1 MSSATD
7 TDTKGHPIQAGAP
20 ERSKAHQAAL
30 GVLNR
35 IAVFGRGGG
44 IAVGLLV
51 LVTVFSIL
59 SSTFLTVG
67 NIENIALQA
76 SVNAVL
82 AIGMTMVI
90 VTAGIDLSVG
100 STLAVAGVVAAD
112 LMTRG
117 VPTVVAVVGCLAA
130 GLVCGGINGLLI
142 ERGRLAPFIVTLGT
156 LSVYRGLAL
165 LWTDGQ
171 PIFGLSNTFR
181 DAVAGD
187 FLGIPI
193 PVLIAAAVAVVA
205 HMILRHTRF
214 GEYALALGG
223 NREAARLSGINI
235 GAVNVGVYALSGML
249 AGVAAIILIA
259 RLGAAEP
266 IAGTSYELYAIA
278 AAVMGG
284 ASLMGGRGSIVGAV
298 LGALVI
304 STLQTGLTILNVQAF
319 WQLVAIGTVV
329 ILAVAGDRAE
339 RSRAR

>member
-1 MSSATD
+1 MIGMEGETR
-7 TDTKGHPIQAGAP
+7 PPVAGPQDA
-20 ERSKAHQAAL
+20 
-30 GVLNR
+30 VLAVLKR

-44 IAVGLLV
+44 IAVGLVV
-51 LVTVFSIL
+51 LFAVFSVL

-76 SVNAVL
+76 AVNAVL

-100 STLAVAGVVAAD
+100 STLAVCGVIAAD
-112 LMTRG
+112 LMQRG
-117 VPTVVAVVGCLAA
+117 TPPAVAVVVCLAA
-130 GLVCGGINGLLI
+130 GLVCGGVNGLLI

-165 LWTDGQ
+165 LLTDGQ
-171 PIFGLSNTFR
+171 PIFGLDDGFR
-181 DAVAGD
+181 DVVAGD
-187 FLGIPI
+187 LLGIPI
-193 PVLIAAAVAVVA
+193 PVIIAAGVAVAA
-205 HMILRHTRF
+205 HVILRHTRF

-223 NREAARLSGINI
+223 NREAARLSGINV
-235 GAVNVGVYALSGML
+235 GAVNIGVYALSGVC
-249 AGVAAIILIA
+249 AGIAAVILIA

-266 IAGTSYELYAIA
+266 IAGNTYELYAIA

-304 STLQTGLTILNVQAF
+304 STLQTGLTLMNVQAF

-339 RSRAR
+339 RARAR